1 MSPDLKF
8 GLYFELRIPDD
19 LGGPPWEHG
28 TLTPATEAFWIIFDF
43 LKSSWFEEDAR
54 TFIYFRITRQCRSG
68 ALKWKTRDF
77 AMVFEQG
84 DEVVGEALHLFWV
97 AQNVICRWNFHTGWS
112 YPTSRHSFWR
122 SGLWTSPECLPG
134 DIRETFDANNDY
146 GLIPHHQRFHTTL
159 SDHKW

>member
-1 MSPDLKF
+1 MIWRSYPENF
-8 GLYFELRIPDD
+8 
-19 LGGPPWEHG
+19 
-28 TLTPATEAFWIIFDF
+28 IF
-43 LKSSWFEEDAR
+43 
-54 TFIYFRITRQCRSG
+54 FRITRQCRSG

-159 SDHKW
+159 SDHKWSTKSNQHPNTSIWRSLRQLNVSRIREVRSMSPPP